1 MKLGLGYAPFDN
13 WVNPRIKYATTH
25 QEQFTQSLQ
34 EWPHRI
40 AILLM
45 PIGAL
50 ILGLLYVFSR
60 RFYLFDHL
68 IFSMHSLSFMGLLAS
83 FGSLVGRVPG
93 LDAIVGLLF
102 LAAPVHLF
110 MHMRGVYR
118 SGVIFTLLRMLFL
131 FFATL
136 VGFMGLIIVAVAAG
150 LSTMPGGSS

>member
-1 MKLGLGYAPFDN
+1 M
-13 WVNPRIKYATTH
+13 
-25 QEQFTQSLQ
+25 
-34 EWPHRI
+34 
-40 AILLM
+40 
-45 PIGAL
+45 
-50 ILGLLYVFSR
+50 
-60 RFYLFDHL
+60 
-68 IFSMHSLSFMGLLAS
+68 
-83 FGSLVGRVPG
+83 
-93 LDAIVGLLF
+93 GLLF